1 MADRRLIDDLMI
13 GAVEVLPEGA
23 LEAKLD
29 LAERE
34 GRPLRV
40 KLGVD
45 PTAPDI
51 HLGHTV
57 VLNKLRQFQDA
68 GHVSVLIIGDY
79 TARIGDPSGR
89 SKTRPRLDGA
99 VIDANAQTYKDQ
111 AFLILDQD
119 PAKLDL
125 RYNGEWLESL
135 TMEQLFEITSTT
147 TVARILERDDFAKRW
162 AAHQPISMLEMLY
175 PFAQGYDS
183 VAIQADI
190 EIGGTDQVFNLF
202 MGRDLQAYF
211 GQEPQAIMTLD
222 ILPGTDGTER
232 MSKSTGNYIG
242 VTEDPRDVYGKV
254 MSIPDDV
261 MLTYFR
267 LLTPHHADE
276 LARIEV
282 EYRSGAVSPRDL
294 KARLAREIITRLRGA
309 EAAAAAEEH
318 FDSVF
323 RRHESAADLQELAL
337 EPGDVEDGGAVF
349 LPAVMERWFGQ
360 TRSEWRRRIQQGGVS
375 LDGEPVTEL
384 AVPAGVAR
392 RQTPQGGQVGDRPGR
407 DPGPVGPCR
416 TPPLPRRQAR
426 AEPAHENL
434 GSAVDMPPSGGILP

>member
-1 MADRRLIDDLMI
+1 MI
-13 GAVEVLPEGA
+13 GAVDVLPEGA
-23 LEAKLD
+23 LEEKLA

-34 GRPLRV
+34 SRPLRV

-68 GHVSVLIIGDY
+68 GHTVVLIIGDY

-99 VIDANAQTYKDQ
+99 VIDANATTYQEQ
-111 AFLILDQD
+111 ALLILDDD
-119 PAKLDL
+119 PSKLEV
-125 RYNGEWLESL
+125 RHNGEWLAPL
-135 TMEQLFEITSTT
+135 TMEQLFEITATT

-162 AAHQPISMLEMLY
+162 EAHQPISMLEMLY

-183 VAIQADI
+183 VAIRADI

-202 MGRDLQAYF
+202 MGRDLQQYF

-222 ILPGTDGTER
+222 ILPGTDGVER
-232 MSKSTGNYIG
+232 MSKSTGNYIA
-242 VTEDPRDVYGKV
+242 VNEDPRDVYGKV

-261 MLTYFR
+261 MMTYYR
-267 LLTPHHADE
+267 LLTAHHADE
-276 LARIEV
+276 FARLEADLAA
-282 EYRSGAVSPRDL
+282 GAVSPRDA

-318 FDSVF
+318 FDRVF
-323 RRHESAADLQELAL
+323 RRHEAGEDPQELAL
-337 EPGDVEDGGAVF
+337 EPSDLEGDDVF
-349 LPAVMERWFGQ
+349 LPAVMERWFGE

-375 LDGEPVTEL
+375 LDGEPVTTL
-384 AVPAGVAR
+384 AVPAADLGGRHLKAGKSAKVQGIVRGV
-392 RQTPQGGQVGDRPGR
+392 
-407 DPGPVGPCR
+407 
-416 TPPLPRRQAR
+416 
-426 AEPAHENL
+426 
-434 GSAVDMPPSGGILP
+434 

>member
-1 MADRRLIDDLMI
+1 VTDRRLIDDLMI

-68 GHVSVLIIGDY
+68 GHVAVLIIGDY

-99 VIDANAQTYKDQ
+99 VIDANARTYQDQ
-111 AFLILDQD
+111 AFLLLDDD
-119 PAKLDL
+119 PARLEV
-125 RYNGEWLESL
+125 RHNGEWLAPL
-135 TMEQLFEITSTT
+135 TTEQLFELTSTT

-162 AAHQPISMLEMLY
+162 AAHQPISLLEMLY
-175 PFAQGYDS
+175 PLAQGYDS
-183 VAIQADI
+183 VAVVADI
-190 EIGGTDQVFNLF
+190 ELGGTDQKFNLF
-202 MGRDLQAYF
+202 MGRDLQEYF
-211 GQEPQAIMTLD
+211 GQRPQVIMTLD
-222 ILPGTDGTER
+222 ILPGTDGVER

-254 MSIPDDV
+254 MSIPDET
-261 MLTYFR
+261 MMTYFR
-267 LLTPHHADE
+267 LLTRHHADE
-276 LARIEV
+276 FAAIAAELA
-282 EYRSGAVSPRDL
+282 SGIVNPRDL
-294 KARLAREIITRLRGA
+294 KARLAREIIERLRGA
-309 EAAAAAEEH
+309 AAATAAADH
-318 FDSVF
+318 FDRVF
-323 RRHESAADLQELAL
+323 RRHEAAADLKELAL
-337 EPGDVEDGGAVF
+337 EPSDVEDGGQVF
-349 LPAVMERWFGQ
+349 LPAVLERWFGQ

-375 LDGEPVTEL
+375 LDGETLTSL
-384 AVPAGVAR
+384 AVPPAQLAGR
-392 RQTPQGGQVGDRPGR
+392 RLKAGKSATSQGLIVG
-407 DPGPVGPCR
+407 
-416 TPPLPRRQAR
+416 L
-426 AEPAHENL
+426 
-434 GSAVDMPPSGGILP
+434 

>member
-1 MADRRLIDDLMI
+1 MTDRRLIDDLMI

-68 GHVSVLIIGDY
+68 GHVAVLIIGDY

-99 VIDANAQTYKDQ
+99 VIDANAKTYQDQ
-111 AFLILDQD
+111 AFLILDDD
-119 PAKLDL
+119 PARLEV
-125 RYNGEWLESL
+125 RHNGEWLAPL
-135 TMEQLFEITSTT
+135 TTEQIFELTATT

-162 AAHQPISMLEMLY
+162 AAHQPISLLEMLY
-175 PFAQGYDS
+175 PLAQGYDS
-183 VAIQADI
+183 VAVAADI
-190 EIGGTDQVFNLF
+190 ELGGTDQKFNLF
-202 MGRDLQAYF
+202 MGRDLQEYF
-211 GQEPQAIMTLD
+211 GQRPQAIVTLD
-222 ILPGTDGTER
+222 ILPGTDGVER

-254 MSIPDDV
+254 MSIPDER
-261 MLTYFR
+261 MMTYFR

-276 LARIEV
+276 FAALEAEL
-282 EYRSGAVSPRDL
+282 ESGAVNPRDL
-294 KARLAREIITRLRGA
+294 KARLAREIIARLRGA
-309 EAAAAAEEH
+309 AAAAAAEDH
-318 FDSVF
+318 FDKVF
-323 RRHESAADLQELAL
+323 RRHEAAADLQELAL
-337 EPGDVEDGGAVF
+337 EPSDLDDGGQVF
-349 LPAVMERWFGQ
+349 LPAVFERWFGQ

-375 LDGEPVTEL
+375 LDGEPLTSL
-384 AVPAGVAR
+384 AVPAAQLADR
-392 RQTPQGGQVGDRPGR
+392 RLKAGKSAQVQGLIKG
-407 DPGPVGPCR
+407 
-416 TPPLPRRQAR
+416 L
-426 AEPAHENL
+426 
-434 GSAVDMPPSGGILP
+434 

>member
-1 MADRRLIDDLMI
+1 VTDRRLIDDLMI
-13 GAVEVLPEGA
+13 GTVEVLPEGA

-29 LAERE
+29 LAARE
-34 GRPLRV
+34 SRPLRV

-68 GHVSVLIIGDY
+68 GHVAVLIIGDY

-99 VIDANAQTYKDQ
+99 VIDANATTYRDQ
-111 AFLILDQD
+111 AFLILDDD
-119 PAKLDL
+119 PAKLEMPHNSD
-125 RYNGEWLESL
+125 WLAPL

-147 TVARILERDDFAKRW
+147 TVARILERDDFARRW

-183 VAIQADI
+183 VAVHADI
-190 EIGGTDQVFNLF
+190 ELGGTDQVFNLF

-222 ILPGTDGTER
+222 ILPGTDGVER

-242 VTEDPRDVYGKV
+242 VTEDPRDIYGKV

-261 MLTYFR
+261 MMAYFS

-276 LARIEV
+276 LRRLKADFE
-282 EYRSGAVSPRDL
+282 SGAVNPRDL

-309 EAAAAAEEH
+309 DAATAAEDH
-318 FDSVF
+318 FDKVF
-323 RRHESAADLQELAL
+323 RRHEAAADLQELAL
-337 EPGDVEDGGAVF
+337 EPSDLEDGGQVF
-349 LPAVMERWFGQ
+349 LPAVLERWFGQ

-384 AVPAGVAR
+384 AASAGSLAGKHLKAGKSA
-392 RQTPQGGQVGDRPGR
+392 TAQGVIRG
-407 DPGPVGPCR
+407 
-416 TPPLPRRQAR
+416 L
-426 AEPAHENL
+426 
-434 GSAVDMPPSGGILP
+434 

>member
-1 MADRRLIDDLMI
+1 MTDRRLIDDLMI
-13 GAVEVLPEGA
+13 GAVEVLPAGA
-23 LEAKLD
+23 LEAKLA

-68 GHVSVLIIGDY
+68 GHTAVLIFGDY

-89 SKTRPRLDGA
+89 SKTRPKLDPA
-99 VIDANAQTYKDQ
+99 VIDANARTYQDQ
-111 AFLILDQD
+111 AFLILDDD
-119 PAKLDL
+119 PARLEV
-125 RYNGEWLESL
+125 RYNGEWLAPL
-135 TMEQLFEITSTT
+135 TTEQIFELTATT

-175 PFAQGYDS
+175 PLAQGYDS

-190 EIGGTDQVFNLF
+190 ELGGTDQKFNLF
-202 MGRDLQAYF
+202 MGRDLQEYF
-211 GQEPQAIMTLD
+211 GQPAQAILTMD
-222 ILPGTDGTER
+222 ILPGTDGVER
-232 MSKSTGNYIG
+232 MSKSAGNYIG

-254 MSIPDDV
+254 MSIPDET
-261 MLTYFR
+261 MMTYYR

-276 LARIEV
+276 LAQLDADLG
-282 EYRSGAVSPRDL
+282 SGAADPRDL

-309 EAAAAAEEH
+309 TAADAAEDH
-318 FDSVF
+318 FDKVF
-323 RRHESAADLQELAL
+323 RRHEAADDLQELAL
-337 EPGDVEDGGAVF
+337 EPADLEDGSVF
-349 LPAVMERWFGQ
+349 LPKVMERWFGQ

-375 LDGEPVTEL
+375 LDGEPLTSL
-384 AVPAGVAR
+384 AIPAARLSGRRLRAGKSARYQGVVR
-392 RQTPQGGQVGDRPGR
+392 RG
-407 DPGPVGPCR
+407 
-416 TPPLPRRQAR
+416 
-426 AEPAHENL
+426 
-434 GSAVDMPPSGGILP
+434 